1 MTVLSILKDKFIGTT
16 MPLYKDDDNYGMVTH
31 HKNDDRI
38 EFNAK
43 IVDVVYVDIVVDCSD
58 VFQSYDYFKLVF
70 DCGYELEL
78 EMN

>member
-1 MTVLSILKDKFIGTT
+1 MNVLSILKEKFIGTT
-16 MPLYKDDDNYGMVTH
+16 MPLYKDIIIH
-31 HKNDDRI
+31 HHGGSGVRFD
-38 EFNAK
+38 AK

-70 DCGYELEL
+70 DCGYEMEL